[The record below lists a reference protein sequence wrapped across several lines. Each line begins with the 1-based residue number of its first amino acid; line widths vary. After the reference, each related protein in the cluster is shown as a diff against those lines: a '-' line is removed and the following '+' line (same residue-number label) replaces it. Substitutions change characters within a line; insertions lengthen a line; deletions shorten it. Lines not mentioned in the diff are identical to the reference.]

1 MAAYRGD
8 DYDVR
13 HLKLAGDLGQVVFC
27 HYNLRDQD
35 SIRKAVRHSSIV
47 INLVGR
53 DFNTWN
59 YKVGWVTWECRGLVS

>member
-1 MAAYRGD
+1 MQIVTAYRGD

-27 HYNLRDQD
+27 HYNLRDEE
-35 SIRKAVRHSSIV
+35 SIRRAVKHSNVV

-53 DFNTWN
+53 DFRTWQ
-59 YKVGWVTWECRGLVS
+59 YEVR